1 MTNPPS
7 VTFITLLVVCIF
19 FVRGLSLCNHVAI
32 LQGCCFGQ
40 LSLPVLAEGRSSV
53 WADPPQLVTAF
64 ACQWTFGLFLVFLAV
79 TGKPAVNMWLPV
91 FLMSKFLG
99 HMWDVCL
106 IFKEIAKLFP
116 SSYTILPPQQQGIR
130 RPTDLL
136 TLGVSRF
143 KVLVTL
149 LAGCVVVSYY
159 GFSSCFYVLSL
170 YLYW

>member
-19 FVRGLSLCNHVAI
+19 FVRGLSLCSNVAI

-53 WADPPQLVTAF
+53 WADLPQLVTAF

-79 TGKPAVNMWLPV
+79 TGKPAVNIWLPV
-91 FLMSKFLG
+91 FLLGKFLG

-106 IFKEIAKLFP
+106 IFKEIAKLFSQAVVP
-116 SSYTILPPQQQGIR
+116 FYLPTSRISGGP
-130 RPTDLL
+130 L
-136 TLGVSRF
+136 TCWHLMW
-143 KVLVTL
+143 
-149 LAGCVVVSYY
+149 AGLK
-159 GFSSCFYVLSL
+159 F
-170 YLYW
+170 

>member
-19 FVRGLSLCNHVAI
+19 FVRGLSLGSNVAI

-79 TGKPAVNMWLPV
+79 TGKPAVNIWLPV
-91 FLMSKFLG
+91 FLLGKFLG
-99 HMWDVCL
+99 HM
-106 IFKEIAKLFP
+106 
-116 SSYTILPPQQQGIR
+116 
-130 RPTDLL
+130 
-136 TLGVSRF
+136 
-143 KVLVTL
+143 
-149 LAGCVVVSYY
+149 
-159 GFSSCFYVLSL
+159 
-170 YLYW
+170 

>member
-19 FVRGLSLCNHVAI
+19 FVRDLSLCNHVAI

-99 HMWDVCL
+99 HM
-106 IFKEIAKLFP
+106 
-116 SSYTILPPQQQGIR
+116 
-130 RPTDLL
+130 
-136 TLGVSRF
+136 
-143 KVLVTL
+143 
-149 LAGCVVVSYY
+149 
-159 GFSSCFYVLSL
+159 
-170 YLYW
+170 